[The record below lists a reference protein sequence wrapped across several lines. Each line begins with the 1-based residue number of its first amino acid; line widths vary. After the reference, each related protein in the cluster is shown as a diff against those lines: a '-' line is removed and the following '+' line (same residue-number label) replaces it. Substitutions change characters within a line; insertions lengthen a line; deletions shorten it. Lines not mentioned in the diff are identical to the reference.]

1 MVSVIL
7 VTYNSEKFIKEC
19 LDALIKQNYNNIEI
33 LNRKIPKKKR
43 KLLKYI
49 VNKTLNEYGETFKK
63 LSKE

>member
-1 MVSVIL
+1 ML
-7 VTYNSEKFIKEC
+7 NTEDIK
-19 LDALIKQNYNNIEI
+19 KNIEI